1 MSQFTKILVATD
13 GSPTSGAAVD
23 RALGFASEPGA
34 SVTFLHI
41 VEPTEWR
48 LARGAQA
55 MPMVRRGS
63 LSTATRSSARL
74 SRAPGRQASK
84 PTPRSSRVTRTRSIL
99 AVADQIEADVIV
111 LGGGRK
117 RPKLRSVTRAVVN
130 SAHCAVYVA
139 RAA

>member
-1 MSQFTKILVATD
+1 MSHFTKILVATD
-13 GSPTSGAAVD
+13 GSPTSDAAVD
-23 RALGFASEPGA
+23 RALGFASEPDA
-34 SVTFLHI
+34 SVTFLHV

-55 MPMVRRGS
+55 MPMSVERPLDGDPV
-63 LSTATRSSARL
+63 LGEALARAREAGVEADAEVV
-74 SRAPGRQASK
+74 SGDE
-84 PTPRSSRVTRTRSIL
+84 TRSIL

-130 SAHCAVYVA
+130 SAQCAVYVA

>member
-34 SVTFLHI
+34 SVTFLHV

-55 MPMVRRGS
+55 MPMAVERHSRRRPGPRWGSRARPGGRRRSRRRG
-63 LSTATRSSARL
+63 RL
-74 SRAPGRQASK
+74 R
-84 PTPRSSRVTRTRSIL
+84 
-99 AVADQIEADVIV
+99 
-111 LGGGRK
+111 
-117 RPKLRSVTRAVVN
+117 
-130 SAHCAVYVA
+130 
-139 RAA
+139 